1 MVGSKQPLD
10 VLLVNPGSRAAVYQ
24 ELGDRYSAI
33 EPPSLAGL
41 FATYLRKRGL
51 SVAIVDAP
59 ALNLSPAGVA
69 ETIRD
74 NFEPVLIVM
83 VVYGFQPSAS
93 TQNMTA
99 AGETCTAIKALRGDW
114 RIMMT
119 GTHPA
124 ALPERTL
131 LEEKIDFVCDREGP
145 ETILLTAQ
153 ALKAR
158 SHDFSK
164 IPSLWY
170 RDGTAIRSNLPGE
183 LMDDLDG
190 AMAGV
195 AWDLLPMERYR
206 AHNWHAFENID
217 ERSPYVSIHTSLGCP
232 YKCTF
237 CLREGTVIVT
247 AKGKNKKIEELVE
260 GDHLLAWDEQKKDIA
275 KTTISQTASRT
286 VDRLLRITM
295 GSGELIEVTDEH
307 PIYTER
313 GWVDAGN
320 ILPGDRVFVME
331 TRDKMRY
338 QMRTNNPTKN
348 GISAEWR
355 ENLGKS
361 NRGKR
366 RSAESKERYRLSKLG
381 DKNPMK
387 RPEVALAPALREG
400 RSKRMKELWAD
411 PQRAEAFNATRP
423 TGEKHSRWAGGLSR
437 YPWPLKFNDFL
448 KRRIRKRDDET
459 CQECGVK
466 AGLTVHHVDYDKDNC
481 DDCNLIT
488 LCRRCNSRANA
499 NRHQWQAKYSARL
512 SARGHCPSFQEIR
525 SIEELSGEFR
535 VYNFECSPHDNYWA
549 HRVLVHNCCINAPF
563 GKSSY
568 RMWSPETVIKE
579 IDFLVDKHGVK
590 NIKFVDEMFVL
601 NRNHVLGICERL
613 IERGHDLNIWAYARV
628 DTVKDEFLDKLARAG
643 FRWLALG
650 IESGSKHVRDG
661 VEKGRFGSTEILKVV
676 KTIQDAGINVI
687 GNYIFGL
694 PDDTRES
701 MQETLDL
708 ALEANCEFANFYC
721 AMAYP
726 GSKLYGMAVEKNWRL
741 PDSWIGYSQHGYE
754 TLPLRTEALTSAEV
768 LKFRDDAF
776 HQYFTNDSYLALIK
790 RKFGEDVLSHIR
802 DMTKIRLRRKLLEE
816 ESKREPAAAV

>member
-1 MVGSKQPLD
+1 MTGSKQSID
-10 VLLVNPGSRAAVYQ
+10 VVLVNPGSRMAVYQ

-59 ALNLSPAGVA
+59 AQNLSPAGVA

-158 SHDFSK
+158 SSDLSK

-170 RDGTAIRSNLPGE
+170 RDGKAIRSNLPGE

-190 AMAGV
+190 EMPGV
-195 AWDLLPMERYR
+195 AWDLLPMEKYR
-206 AHNWHAFENID
+206 AHNWHCFEDIHNR
-217 ERSPYVSIHTSLGCP
+217 EPYVSMHTSLGCP
-232 YKCTF
+232 YRC
-237 CLREGTVIVT
+237 
-247 AKGKNKKIEELVE
+247 
-260 GDHLLAWDEQKKDIA
+260 
-275 KTTISQTASRT
+275 
-286 VDRLLRITM
+286 
-295 GSGELIEVTDEH
+295 
-307 PIYTER
+307 
-313 GWVDAGN
+313 
-320 ILPGDRVFVME
+320 
-331 TRDKMRY
+331 
-338 QMRTNNPTKN
+338 
-348 GISAEWR
+348 
-355 ENLGKS
+355 
-361 NRGKR
+361 
-366 RSAESKERYRLSKLG
+366 
-381 DKNPMK
+381 
-387 RPEVALAPALREG
+387 
-400 RSKRMKELWAD
+400 
-411 PQRAEAFNATRP
+411 AF
-423 TGEKHSRWAGGLSR
+423 
-437 YPWPLKFNDFL
+437 
-448 KRRIRKRDDET
+448 
-459 CQECGVK
+459 
-466 AGLTVHHVDYDKDNC
+466 
-481 DDCNLIT
+481 
-488 LCRRCNSRANA
+488 
-499 NRHQWQAKYSARL
+499 
-512 SARGHCPSFQEIR
+512 
-525 SIEELSGEFR
+525 
-535 VYNFECSPHDNYWA
+535 
-549 HRVLVHNCCINAPF
+549 CCINAPF

-568 RMWSPETVIKE
+568 RMWSPETVIQE
-579 IDFLVDKHGVK
+579 IDLLVDRHGVK

-601 NRNHVLGICERL
+601 NRNHVLGVCDRL
-613 IERGHDLNIWAYARV
+613 IERGHNLNIWAYARV

-676 KTIQDAGINVI
+676 KKIQDAGINVI

-708 ALEANCEFANFYC
+708 ALQANCEFVNFYST
-721 AMAYP
+721 MAYP
-726 GSKLYGMAVEKNWRL
+726 GSKLYTMAVEKRWQL
-741 PDSWIGYSQHGYE
+741 PDSWIGYSQHSYE
-754 TLPLRTEALTSAEV
+754 TFPLRTDALTNAEV
-768 LKFRDDAF
+768 LRFRDDAF
-776 HQYFTNDSYLALIK
+776 HQYFTSDSYLALVK
-790 RKFGEDVLSHIR
+790 RKFGEEVVGHIR
-802 DMTKIRLRRKLLEE
+802 DMTKIRLKRKLLEE
-816 ESKREPAAAV
+816 DPKTARAVTA